1 MNNLI
6 IAQNYETFGDEG
18 LTSNKVIYYK
28 EDNMVKFRANIT
40 DNPYGES
47 EVVTIGGSGIDAV
60 LAGQTDTWYAPS
72 NLTTIR
78 QYLFYSDTNIDKIYS
93 TGLRRIE
100 THAFESSSISSI
112 NGDGVIDLTGFTY
125 LGNSAFRGCTK
136 VTNVILPTNMSI
148 IDAHVFRG
156 TKITSIDIPNAVTTI
171 RTYAFS
177 TSTLKT
183 INFGNT
189 RTTIPTIVA
198 DSFVV
203 NEDTKFIV
211 PDALVEDWKAASVW
225 SNYAA
230 NIFAY
235 SEVIPV
241 YYTALKNTNLTKID
255 TGISANNATRIEYKL
270 WSNRIDSFY
279 SLGTRTGTSGSNIF
293 SLSGSSSSRNVLI
306 SVSGT
311 SKALSGLTRNA
322 SGYTYEGFI
331 ETNGDM
337 TFSYALDNGSIVRSE
352 SNISYPNTL
361 ADNNLHIFLFS
372 NGFNNIGATLKF
384 YYVRIYQ
391 DGELVRDFRPAT
403 LNNVSGLYDE
413 VTQTLFTA
421 SNLEVE

>member
-40 DNPYGES
+40 DDPYGES
-47 EVVTIGGSGIDAV
+47 EVITVGGGGIDAV

-136 VTNVILPTNMSI
+136 VTNVILPSNMSI

-203 NEDTKFIV
+203 SEDTKFIV

-225 SNYAA
+225 SSYAA

-241 YYTALKNTNLTKID
+241 YYTALKNTNGTKID
-255 TGISANNATRIEYKL
+255 TGICANNNTRVEYKL
-270 WSNRIDSFY
+270 WGNRIDSFY
-279 SLGTRTGTSGSNIF
+279 SMGTRTGSSGTNRF
-293 SLSGSSSSRNVLI
+293 SLSGSQTNKNVIVNIGGISR
-306 SVSGT
+306 
-311 SKALSGLTRNA
+311 ALSGLTRSA

-331 ETNGDM
+331 ATNGDM

-352 SNISYPNTL
+352 SNISYNTSL
-361 ADNNLHIFLFS
+361 ADNELHFFLFS
-372 NGFNNIGATLKF
+372 NGYNNIGATLKF

-403 LNNVSGLYDE
+403 LNNVSGFYDE